1 MLSRATF
8 MAPTALLRCDIFC
21 NVIDNFGDMGVC
33 WRLARQ
39 LVGEYGLYVR
49 LWVDDLAAFSRICP
63 GLNPLLRA
71 QVCLGVDIRLWQSDF
86 PAVGVMPGEI
96 VIEAFACHLPEAFV
110 EAMAERRPK
119 PVWIN
124 LDYLSAESWVSGCHA
139 LPSPHPQRPIT
150 KHFFFPGFDETTG
163 GLLRECGLIEQ
174 RDRFLASPEEQTAF
188 WQRIGTTCPGGGVF
202 KVSLFAYENPG
213 VVPLLSALANTDM
226 PAVCL
231 APMTRTQRDIEDFL
245 GEPVQTGD
253 VIQRGRLEIRV
264 LPFMA
269 QEDYDRL
276 LWASDLNFVRG
287 EDSFVRAQWA
297 ARPMIWH
304 IYPQS
309 DDAHRVKLDADLAAA
324 MMGINA
330 VTGVEIGDG
339 FDAARLTGEQNA
351 DRIKLPRIVKT
362 FGKFAAENS
371 THQTTFVKQLLE
383 MFVCEFASLCSF
395 PHFDDAE
402 QNHEIQNTYEVK
414 EEC

>member
-21 NVIDNFGDMGVC
+21 TVIDNFGDIGVC

-49 LWVDDLAAFSRICP
+49 LWVDDLAAFSRIFP

-309 DDAHRVKLDADLAAA
+309 DDAHRVKLDAFLERYCAELPDNLAPLLKRIFLAWNGFGDFSSELWGEWLSCLPEIRRHTEIWQKNLSKQQDL
-324 MMGINA
+324 
-330 VTGVEIGDG
+330 
-339 FDAARLTGEQNA
+339 
-351 DRIKLPRIVKT
+351 
-362 FGKFAAENS
+362 
-371 THQTTFVKQLLE
+371 
-383 MFVCEFASLCSF
+383 CASLMRFCKS
-395 PHFDDAE
+395 
-402 QNHEIQNTYEVK
+402 K
-414 EEC
+414 L

>member
-1 MLSRATF
+1 MSPRSQSW
-8 MAPTALLRCDIFC
+8 DIFC
-21 NVIDNFGDMGVC
+21 TVVDNYGDIGVT

-39 LVGEYGLYVR
+39 LVAEHQQTVR
-49 LWVDDLAAFSRICP
+49 LWVDDLAAFARLCP
-63 GLNPLLRA
+63 ALQIGA
-71 QVCLGVDIRLWQSDF
+71 DQQWQQGVEIRHWSADFDDAWQ
-86 PAVGVMPGEI
+86 PGDL
-96 VIEAFACHLPEAFV
+96 VIEAFACDLPSYVVA
-110 EAMAERRPK
+110 AIGQRRS
-119 PVWIN
+119 VWID
-124 LDYLSAESWVSGCHA
+124 LEYLSAESWVSGCHA

-231 APMTRTQRDIEDFL
+231 APITRTQRNIEDFL

-309 DDAHRVKLDADLAAA
+309 DDAHRVKLDAFLDHYLADAPAALGDSISRLFQRSNRGEETAQDWDGLWQQRDLWQAHCRRWCHHLARQEDLCTRLLDFIA
-324 MMGINA
+324 RNA
-330 VTGVEIGDG
+330 
-339 FDAARLTGEQNA
+339 
-351 DRIKLPRIVKT
+351 IK
-362 FGKFAAENS
+362 
-371 THQTTFVKQLLE
+371 
-383 MFVCEFASLCSF
+383 
-395 PHFDDAE
+395 
-402 QNHEIQNTYEVK
+402 
-414 EEC
+414 